1 MDMKDFIAE
10 PWNFRRK
17 LWSWIKCCRLVPPS
31 RSALGM
37 KEVPTLDEGS
47 VSLLWL
53 KAKGSSLSPGLLIL
67 WEWEWMEMQ
76 EWMAEGAASSWLGGR
91 AAVSPWHPRNPPGPN
106 SRLWGIPGIQQ
117 ILLSPASCCPSQ
129 LCSLPQLLYSK
140 SRSPVSLLL
149 FPAQGWAFLLTQQ
162 LLLRHFLC
170 PRVAQLCWT
179 LSRIWLRWGGFRS
192 FSLLQPGELSKSK
205 IWFSSPF
212 VPWTLIPLL
221 IHLILHFQI
230 NPSLLCNSFSP
241 ALDLRKLN

>member
-117 ILLSPASCCPSQ
+117 ILLSSLLLPLSALFPPSAPLFQEQISCQSPAFPSPRLSISAHPAAPPQ
-129 LCSLPQLLYSK
+129 AFPLPSSGSTLLDTFQDLAEVGWISFLLSAAAWRTFQVKNLIQQPLCSLNFNSFADTPH
-140 SRSPVSLLL
+140 P
-149 FPAQGWAFLLTQQ
+149 
-162 LLLRHFLC
+162 
-170 PRVAQLCWT
+170 
-179 LSRIWLRWGGFRS
+179 S
-192 FSLLQPGELSKSK
+192 FS
-205 IWFSSPF
+205 
-212 VPWTLIPLL
+212 
-221 IHLILHFQI
+221 
-230 NPSLLCNSFSP
+230 N
-241 ALDLRKLN
+241 